1 MRTILTA
8 VVLSGAVL
16 VADRGVSLAQTGQ
29 TGETGQT
36 TTQGQA
42 PAKPA
47 QNGSTAQQGAPET
60 EDQPISASDFVYVA
74 AMSMLFDIEAARLAG
89 ERASDPAV
97 RAFAKKLV
105 ADRQPALEALRA
117 AATGEEAPSEL
128 DKEDRQIIDSL
139 AKEKGA
145 EFDAA
150 FVGMMIDSNEDALE
164 LHQEFSQGA
173 KDEKL
178 RAYVASRLDPLAATM
193 KEAEELEEKLDGAGQ
208 GAAGAREGQ
217 QTGQET
223 GKQNGQETGKQGG
236 GK

>member
-16 VADRGVSLAQTGQ
+16 AAHGGVSLAQTGQ
-29 TGETGQT
+29 TGPT

-47 QNGSTAQQGAPET
+47 QGGSTAQQGAPET

-74 AMSMLFDIEAARLAG
+74 AVSILFDIEAARLAA
-89 ERASDPAV
+89 ERASSPAV
-97 RAFAKKLV
+97 RDFAKKLI

-117 AATGEEAPSEL
+117 AAAGEEAPSEL
-128 DKEDRQIIDSL
+128 DKEDRQIIDNL

-145 EFDAA
+145 DFDAA
-150 FVGMMIDSNEDALE
+150 FIGMMIDSNEDALD

-173 KDEKL
+173 KDEKPGTEKL
-178 RAYVASRLDPLAATM
+178 RAYVATRLDPLARTM
-193 KEAEELEEKLDGAGQ
+193 KEAEQLEEKLDGTGQ

-217 QTGQET
+217 ET
-223 GKQNGQETGKQGG
+223 GKETGQETGKQGG

>member
-16 VADRGVSLAQTGQ
+16 VVDHGGPLAQTAQTGQ
-29 TGETGQT
+29 GEQT
-36 TTQGQA
+36 VTQGQA

-47 QNGSTAQQGAPET
+47 QAGPMAQQGAPET

-74 AMSMLFDIEAARLAG
+74 ALSMLFDLEVARLAA

-97 RAFAKKLV
+97 RAFAKKLI
-105 ADRQPALEALRA
+105 ADREPALEALRA
-117 AATGEEAPSEL
+117 AAAGEETPSEL

-139 AKEKGA
+139 ATEKGA

-150 FVGMMIDSNEDALE
+150 FVGLMIDSNEDALE

-173 KDEKL
+173 KDDKL
-178 RAYVASRLDPLAATM
+178 RAYVASRLEPLGATM
-193 KEAEELEEKLDGAGQ
+193 KEAEQLEEKLDGAGQ

-217 QTGQET
+217 Q
-223 GKQNGQETGKQGG
+223 GG